1 MPALS
6 FGGHEFRVVD
16 RAALFWPARSALI
29 VADLHLEK
37 ASWFALHGQMLPPH
51 ESRATLDRLAQCIAT
66 SGAREVWC
74 LGDNFH
80 DDAGADRMTA
90 DARAVLLDLT
100 TQCDWHWIVGN
111 HDAHLPPLVGGRIL
125 DQASVDGL
133 ILRHRAEPAE
143 TRPELSGH
151 FHPKYR
157 AVARARGVSRPCF
170 MLSET
175 KLILPAFGALT
186 GGLRADHIEIRA
198 AIGVGA
204 TALVASGA
212 HLLRFKT

>member
-1 MPALS
+1 MPALA
-6 FGGHEFRVVD
+6 FGGHDFRVVD
-16 RAALFWPARSALI
+16 RAALYWPTRRALI

-37 ASWFALHGQMLPPH
+37 GSWFALHGQMLPPH

-80 DDAGADRMTA
+80 DNAGPDRMTD
-90 DARAVLLDLT
+90 DARAVLVDLT
-100 TQCDWHWIVGN
+100 MKCDWHWIVGN
-111 HDAHLPPLVGGRIL
+111 HDAQLPTRVGGAIL
-125 DQASVDGL
+125 EHAAVDGL
-133 ILRHRAEPAE
+133 ILRHRADPAE

-157 AVARARGVSRPCF
+157 AVARGRGVSRPCF
-170 MLSET
+170 MQSET
-175 KLILPAFGALT
+175 KLILPAFGVLT
-186 GGLRADHIEIRA
+186 GGLRADHVEILA

-204 TALVASGA
+204 TALVPSGTR
-212 HLLRFKT
+212 LLRFKT